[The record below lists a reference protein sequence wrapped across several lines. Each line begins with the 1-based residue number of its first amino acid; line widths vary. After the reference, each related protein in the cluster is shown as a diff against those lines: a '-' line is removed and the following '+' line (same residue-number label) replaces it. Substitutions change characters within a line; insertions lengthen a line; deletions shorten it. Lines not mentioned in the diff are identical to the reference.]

1 MWLSGAMA
9 TPIED
14 YALISDLHTGAL
26 VSRSGSIDWLCLPR
40 FDSPSVFG
48 ALLGTQDHGRWLVAP
63 VETGARVLRR
73 EYLESTFI
81 LQTRWRTDGGEVL
94 VTDFMPVKDRRASVV
109 RRVEGLS
116 GAVLMRQ
123 ELEVR
128 FNYGTTVPW
137 MRREKVDGV
146 ERLLCIAGPSAMVL
160 YGGNIP
166 HGGDHRHTGEFL
178 VRAGETVDLE
188 LLWYPS
194 HRETPGEVDIDA
206 GLARTAAYWQG
217 WAGLCVD
224 RERYQLPVRRSL
236 LVLRAL
242 THEDTG
248 GIVAAPTMSLPE
260 EYGGSRNWDYRY
272 CWLRDAALTL
282 EAMMTHGY
290 DAEAEH
296 WRNWLLR
303 AVAGDP
309 DDLQIMYAVDGG
321 RELPERILPQ
331 FPGYAGS
338 LPVRLGNGAVEQYQ
352 ADVVGTVMVAL
363 ARMRD
368 RGVAED
374 SFSWP
379 LQRALLGFLE
389 RHMEEPD
396 HGIWEVRGEPG
407 FFTHSRV
414 MMWAAFDRAAQ
425 AARGKAMDGPVELWE
440 ALRDGLRKEIMD
452 RGFDTARNTFVQSYG
467 FCEADASLLQLT
479 HVGFLDYN
487 DPRMLGTVAFLERE
501 LLNEQGLLLRY
512 RTGTGVDGLEPG
524 ENPFLACSFWLVEQY
539 AYTGRLDEAI
549 RLMDQLVGYANEV
562 GLLSEEYDT
571 VNGRMAGNYPQAFS
585 HLALVR
591 AADAI
596 HAAEAEQRV
605 RSAQPAKEMES
616 SP

>member
-1 MWLSGAMA
+1 
-9 TPIED
+9 
-14 YALISDLHTGAL
+14 
-26 VSRSGSIDWLCLPR
+26 
-40 FDSPSVFG
+40 
-48 ALLGTQDHGRWLVAP
+48 
-63 VETGARVLRR
+63 
-73 EYLESTFI
+73 
-81 LQTRWRTDGGEVL
+81 
-94 VTDFMPVKDRRASVV
+94 
-109 RRVEGLS
+109 
-116 GAVLMRQ
+116 
-123 ELEVR
+123 
-128 FNYGTTVPW
+128 
-137 MRREKVDGV
+137 
-146 ERLLCIAGPSAMVL
+146 
-160 YGGNIP
+160 
-166 HGGDHRHTGEFL
+166 
-178 VRAGETVDLE
+178 
-188 LLWYPS
+188 
-194 HRETPGEVDIDA
+194 
-206 GLARTAAYWQG
+206 
-217 WAGLCVD
+217 
-224 RERYQLPVRRSL
+224 
-236 LVLRAL
+236 
-242 THEDTG
+242 
-248 GIVAAPTMSLPE
+248 
-260 EYGGSRNWDYRY
+260 
-272 CWLRDAALTL
+272 
-282 EAMMTHGY
+282 
-290 DAEAEH
+290 
-296 WRNWLLR
+296 
-303 AVAGDP
+303 
-309 DDLQIMYAVDGG
+309 
-321 RELPERILPQ
+321 
-331 FPGYAGS
+331 
-338 LPVRLGNGAVEQYQ
+338 VEQYQ

-467 FCEADASLLQLT
+467 SCEADASLLQLT